1 MKDPDKVIPP
11 TGNLVLINLGAENSE
26 DHVPFTLLD
35 DIPLDLGH
43 GAVIEAS
50 VIGSLSI
57 HIGGMAHVVS
67 CPTAP
72 RTDWV
77 S

>member
-1 MKDPDKVIPP
+1 MKDPGKVIPP
-11 TGNLVLINLGAENSE
+11 TDNLVLIDLGAENSE
-26 DHVPFTLLD
+26 GHVPFTLLD

-43 GAVIEAS
+43 GSAIEESA
-50 VIGSLSI
+50 IGSLSV
-57 HIGGMAHVVS
+57 HIFCLAHVVS

>member
-11 TGNLVLINLGAENSE
+11 TGNLVLIDLGAENSE
-26 DHVPFTLLD
+26 GHVPFTLLD

-43 GAVIEAS
+43 GSAIEAS
-50 VIGSLSI
+50 VIRSLSA
-57 HIGGMAHVVS
+57 HIGS
-67 CPTAP
+67 
-72 RTDWV
+72 R